1 MKNKK
6 LSRFEKLCEAIEEEN
21 LFNLGDEDDIV
32 DDYEDNIDDIE
43 GGDEGIGDEELGGEV
58 TLTVS
63 AEQVAVLKDILAQLD
78 TEEGEE
84 EDEFG
89 GEEELGGDEEDGLD
103 IENLEEEAVEF
114 ENAPDPESVKN
125 KTKSGKASTKTGD
138 LERDANA
145 ADEGPE
151 KPFKFVRKEVP
162 QELKHKTTSG
172 HKGSKD

>member
-21 LFNLGDEDDIV
+21 LFDFGGEDDII
-32 DDYEDNIDDIE
+32 DDYEDNIDDIPGE
-43 GGDEGIGDEELGGEV
+43 GEVGDEEVGGEV

-78 TEEGEE
+78 GEGE
-84 EDEFG
+84 
-89 GEEELGGDEEDGLD
+89 GEEELGDELGGEGEGEVDEEPSD
-103 IENLEEEAVEF
+103 IEELEEEAVEF
-114 ENAPDPESVKN
+114 ENAPDAETVKN

-138 LERDANA
+138 LEKDSNA
-145 ADEGPE
+145 EEGPE

-162 QELKHKTTSG
+162 QELKHKTTG
-172 HKGSKD
+172 TKG